1 MWGVGLA
8 LLLVAGG
15 VALLLLGLDAREAA
29 DARQEAALFAW
40 VPQNESGPASDA
52 FLNCSTFA
60 FAMDAPEFAS
70 FHLWNV
76 TNAEELLAG
85 GSGSVVQPELQQ
97 LGPYTY
103 EKRSRKRNVR
113 FSALDDASYGVVSY
127 DVVTTFHYSSERSN
141 GSESDGVMALN
152 ATYAR
157 RLAKLH
163 AQSGRSERFLG
174 AEFAHRHLSD
184 YTRHL
189 QSSFLATAKTR
200 ALRALLPEMATGVK
214 LEGLAAVVERQR
226 KRVVD
231 AGLPAALVRMRAVA
245 RTEQIP
251 VFLRDVYRDVADV
264 TLPKLLAA
272 EVARARRQAVPRVL
286 GNMFSR
292 LLVEAVPTLLD
303 RQLEAQ
309 QLRFVPRALQSVDLK
324 MQRLA
329 FPYVLLE
336 VFERTSLETVPL
348 LLRAIKNEIV
358 ARNIADN
365 QLVADDAQLALVEL
379 WRLWGSN
386 PTDLDA
392 WVDDSP
398 TGQPRTGFEL
408 LPATLELQLSREVAT
423 LLLGSRPSNLRF
435 SLVDYDAV
443 QTAADGLA
451 GPQTTPEGFAIWKQV
466 VALNETAVAY
476 VLQGVNED
484 VALESDY
491 LTRDQLLAVRDYLI
505 GWAQSAIIQRD
516 RQRFWRKAFTRRTVN
531 SDVDDPDVDLDSE
544 QLGIQTGFSLQPLS
558 AAASPTVAV
567 AVAVAERLWNASD
580 PSAFVNP
587 AGFSKWLDVLDGV
600 SSSSELQA
608 DVSGLTDT
616 DVAAISAWITDLL
629 NDGFVRR
636 RALRHWADGTC
647 LSVLGVPREG
657 GCLRYDL
664 EPNVDG
670 QQLGFEMNP
679 EAVAEVGSGLSQT
692 AREALWNVSDAATS
706 FLVPAHPS
714 DTTSGYGWWL
724 QAIRTGDFTRLV
736 GDSQQLTALG
746 VSEVSAQAS
755 AAWLSDWADN
765 ELNGLAVKN
774 WWTSNTCWPRE
785 ELNRSAVS
793 TTVTSGQA
801 ACPESPDEQELSST
815 PLTAAET
822 SPYFTYEKTFQVTE
836 VTCEM
841 DVLAAAG
848 AQYSV
853 TRVTYTLAA
862 RVFSCDVL
870 STGLADDLDDGTTG
884 FELLPLAQ
892 DPTERI
898 GLAAA
903 VVLWDPESVVSF
915 RNTQGYERWVR
926 LASSIR
932 EDGAA
937 AAATDIQAMA
947 TQVNSEMALVCQ
959 QGVAG
964 GGLHSAVFNV
974 SLVAT
979 SCVPV
984 TSAHVSSV
992 ALWVEQQGGDLWVRN
1007 TLLDQWRR
1015 GAAGDLDIEP
1025 YRDGSQSGL
1034 ELATGCDVA
1043 LSAST
1048 SSECSAITTENGTQ
1062 YEVPREALALWE
1074 SSTSTTSFLSAPGYA
1089 LWDALASAT
1098 ESGDA
1103 TAVAASR
1110 QAITTLADAS
1120 STWEVWMER
1129 VFQWLQQWKSNEH
1142 LERDVLGHWLY
1153 ASCPT
1158 TPVTLAEQPAASPQS
1173 SVESSCSPSYT
1184 VSLSESLADLQQL
1197 ASRPVTFFD
1206 ADVAQHAAL
1215 VQPNKTVNV
1224 TETWVECASLTS
1236 ANFTK
1241 TVTTRRSQQRFQACN
1256 LLRVL
1261 ATPELAPPLVAPSDA
1276 TFELNGS
1283 VGAAISLAI
1292 AQEIW
1297 SPQSVFSLINA
1308 TSFFA
1313 NWYPAIDGSLS
1324 LQQLQDELN
1333 ALEDGASPSE
1343 LAEVQRYLM
1352 AWESSDA
1359 AASSVISAW
1368 ISTGPASVDVD
1379 VHEDGDQRGFELYWS
1394 AAYKGTAA
1402 FVALPSLQQAKT
1414 LWRSDS
1420 KYSLVRSDGQTDEAG
1435 LPTGFRAWQE
1445 MYEGVDWESEQLT
1458 PQYPLKQQLSCSNT
1472 MTHFLS
1478 AQQRGE
1484 LLTAMKSATTLSEPQ
1499 VRGVARWLLGWA
1511 TKDTMLDFVQLQWAT
1526 GETLRGASTANVD
1539 LSAQLERLF
1548 GFPVASD
1555 GEQRDVFTMA
1565 SPLFLADVDRS
1576 ALRKLWDVGTTGS
1589 LLDPASRVVWC
1600 LVQVPGDTA
1609 TMAPC
1614 AQLLD
1619 DYGGLDSAAVVEFVA
1634 LVQPTTP
1641 DQPIAQPT
1649 TADLSALAITF
1660 LQQALGLRPEQL
1672 QAVARWYRNVPETSL
1687 FFQVSQLDDWSAAD
1701 AEPSRDPL
1709 LFGFNLAFVLPWD
1722 APVAR
1727 NVSID
1732 DLVANT
1738 AVLSGSQA
1746 KTTLGECNHSLSLL
1760 QTLWNGSNPV
1770 SFLQSEGAAKWLQY
1784 ARGEVDEAELIG
1796 SGASADNP
1804 TAKVIEEQQI
1814 AASTVSCLLPMVAH
1828 WVGSWAS
1835 HPCVRLFV
1843 EEFWVAAITQDAST
1857 STASLLPTASDRT
1870 RAFSLPVLASEG
1882 GTVAGEL
1889 LSSADWA
1896 TAASRVLLDET
1907 EPTAFVNPSEGF
1919 ALWQALLTGCSSSN
1933 RTTGSC
1939 QPSDE
1944 SSELEAQATKALQ
1957 VLSQSLRD
1965 RLVNVSPA
1973 LSGGSDNALLNIT
1986 SSMIQQ
1992 HIRPWLLGLMDDAVL
2007 EQYVL
2012 ERVRLANGD
2021 AVNGEGPANFRDLAA
2036 VQFAN
2041 GSVTRANYTVR
2052 DSGTGVVVLEDDGVT
2067 SERFPREEFVFD
2079 PLEDAVVQRNSS
2091 FSPGFGELSAFCA
2104 ENSHDRRFAYDAETS
2119 CGFGTEYT
2127 LSIDEVATLWSAF
2140 GVEDATAW
2148 MWPVPNGSV
2157 WATASGVPPPTALSN
2172 TTRAALLLDA
2182 FLAQP
2187 FSSMDSCNVLMAT
2200 VTEAYDSDWSSE
2212 QKQQICQDRTGAAGI
2227 QAAAAVYLRLPML
2240 TAFETKP
2247 IAFVRDLQA
2256 YLRYAATKFGYEP
2269 MVLGLAPTPPL
2280 QDALPSASLVYP
2292 TGGYFAMQ
2300 TAAQVL
2306 FGSRLSEADGTPEE
2320 TPLWANATA
2329 TERGA
2334 SAFELLLPLE
2344 KDSALYR
2351 SPKKVVGQLR
2361 AVDNR
2366 TLLDAWGEAVELSSV
2381 RVTDGSQ
2388 FTTAMLIG
2396 QGENTASIREFPPQ
2410 KLYMYWAYARRVVQI
2425 TFEKNITRFGLSLM
2439 RYQTNWTLPSSL
2451 PTGLMDSAS
2460 PPTAGS
2466 LNVSFLN
2473 DDLPLVL
2480 QGSSSLESPESVID
2494 VSPLTGTALHR
2505 RFVWQL
2511 AAHVGD
2517 NASARVLDVWH
2528 PDLASS
2534 WLPVVW
2540 VQEEDGISATAS
2552 AQLTDLGPFSPKA
2565 LAMWGIVGGSCL
2577 LAVGCLL
2584 SYVSIRRMRLVRLQ
2598 RFRSIVPEG
2607 AAAIVPNG
2615 QDV

>member
-15 VALLLLGLDAREAA
+15 VALLLLGLGAREAA
-29 DARQEAALFAW
+29 DERQGAALFAW

-85 GSGSVVQPELQQ
+85 GSGSEVQPELQQ

-113 FSALDDASYGVVSY
+113 FSALDDGLYGVVSY

-141 GSESDGVMALN
+141 GSEGDRVMALN
-152 ATYAR
+152 ATYVR

-163 AQSGRSERFLG
+163 AQSGRSERFLA
-174 AEFAHRHLSD
+174 AEFAHRHLVD

-200 ALRALLPEMATGVK
+200 ALRALLPEMAAGVK
-214 LEGLAAVVERQR
+214 REGLAAVVKRQR
-226 KRVVD
+226 KRVAD

-251 VFLRDVYRDVADV
+251 VFLRDVYRDTADA
-264 TLPKLLAA
+264 TLPKLLMA

-286 GNMFSR
+286 SNMFSR

-336 VFERTSLETVPL
+336 VFERASLETVPL

-358 ARNIADN
+358 ARNMADH
-365 QLVADDAQLALVEL
+365 QLTADDAQLALVEL
-379 WRLWGSN
+379 WRLWGGDA
-386 PTDLDA
+386 TDLDA

-408 LPATLELQLSREVAT
+408 LPAALELQLSREVAT

-435 SLVDYDAV
+435 SLVDYDAA

-451 GPQTTPEGFAIWKQV
+451 GPQATPEGFGIWKQV

-484 VALESDY
+484 VGLESDF

-505 GWAQSAIIQRD
+505 AWAQSAIVQRD
-516 RQRFWRKAFTRRTVN
+516 RQRYWREAFTRRAVS

-558 AAASPTVAV
+558 GAVSPTVT
-567 AVAVAERLWNASD
+567 VAVAERLWNSSD
-580 PSAFVNP
+580 PSAFVHP

-600 SSSSELQA
+600 SSSSELRA
-608 DVSGLTDT
+608 DVSGLTET
-616 DVAAISAWITDLL
+616 DVVAIFTWITDLL
-629 NDGFVRR
+629 RDGFVRR

-647 LSVLGVPREG
+647 LSVLGRPLEG

-664 EPNVDG
+664 EPNIDG

-679 EAVAEVGSGLSQT
+679 EAVAEVGSGLSRT

-706 FLVPAHPS
+706 FLVPVHPS
-714 DTTSGYGWWL
+714 NTTGGYGRWL
-724 QAIRTGDFTRLV
+724 QAIRTGDFTRLL

-746 VSEVSAQAS
+746 VSDVSAQAI

-774 WWTSNTCWPRE
+774 WWASSTCWPRE
-785 ELNRSAVS
+785 ESNRSAVS
-793 TTVTSGQA
+793 TTVTSSQA
-801 ACPESPDEQELSST
+801 ACPVSPSEQELSST

-822 SPYFTYEKTFQVTE
+822 SPFFTDEKTFQVME
-836 VTCEM
+836 ATCAV
-841 DVLAAAG
+841 DASAAAG

-853 TRVTYTLAA
+853 TLATYTLTA

-870 STGLADDLDDGTTG
+870 STGLADDLDDGTIG

-892 DPTERI
+892 DPAERF
-898 GLAAA
+898 GLAAV

-915 RNTQGYERWVR
+915 RNTRGYERWVR

-937 AAATDIQAMA
+937 AAATDIQAIA
-947 TQVNSEMALVCQ
+947 AQVNSEMALICQ

-964 GGLHSAVFNV
+964 GGRHSAVFNI

-992 ALWVEQQGGDLWVRN
+992 ALWVEQQSGALWVRD

-1034 ELATGCDVA
+1034 ELSTGCDVA

-1048 SSECSAITTENGTQ
+1048 SSECSALTTENGTQ

-1074 SSTSTTSFLSAPGYA
+1074 PSTSTASFLSAPGYA

-1110 QAITTLADAS
+1110 QAIATLVGAS

-1129 VFQWLQQWKSNEH
+1129 VLQWLQRWKSNEH

-1158 TPVTLAEQPAASPQS
+1158 TPLTLAVQPASSPQS

-1184 VSLSESLADLQQL
+1184 ANLSESLADLQQL
-1197 ASRPVTFFD
+1197 ASRPVAFFD
-1206 ADVAQHAAL
+1206 ADVVQHAAL
-1215 VQPNKTVNV
+1215 VQPHKTVNV
-1224 TETWVECASLTS
+1224 TETWVECASLASTS
-1236 ANFTK
+1236 FTK
-1241 TVTTRRSQQRFQACN
+1241 TVATQRSQQQFQACN

-1283 VGAAISLAI
+1283 VAAAISLAV

-1297 SPQSVFSLINA
+1297 SPQSAFSLTNA
-1308 TSFFA
+1308 TSFFV
-1313 NWYPAIDGSLS
+1313 NWYPAIDRSLS
-1324 LQQLQDELN
+1324 LQQLQNELN

-1352 AWESSDA
+1352 MWESSDA
-1359 AASSVISAW
+1359 TANSVVFAW
-1368 ISTGPASVDVD
+1368 ISTGPATVDVD
-1379 VHEDGDQRGFELYWS
+1379 VHEDGDQRGFELYWN
-1394 AAYKGTAA
+1394 AAYKGPAA

-1420 KYSLVRSDGQTDEAG
+1420 KYSLVRSDDQTDEAG

-1458 PQYPLKQQLSCSNT
+1458 PQYPLKKQLSRSNT
-1472 MTHFLS
+1472 MTHSLS
-1478 AQQRGE
+1478 AQQREE
-1484 LLTAMKSATTLSEPQ
+1484 LLAAMKSATTLSEPQ
-1499 VRGVARWLLGWA
+1499 VRGVARWLLSWA

-1548 GFPVASD
+1548 GFPVASER
-1555 GEQRDVFTMA
+1555 EQRDVFTMA
-1565 SPLFLADVDRS
+1565 SPLFLAGVDRS

-1600 LVQVPGDTA
+1600 LVRVPGNTE

-1619 DYGGLDSAAVVEFVA
+1619 GYGGIDSAAVAEFVA
-1634 LVQPTTP
+1634 LVQPTVP
-1641 DQPIAQPT
+1641 DQPIEQPT
-1649 TADLSALAITF
+1649 TTDLSTLAVAF

-1672 QAVARWYRNVPETSL
+1672 RAVARWYRNTPETSL
-1687 FFQVSQLDDWSAAD
+1687 FFQLSQLDTWSAAD
-1701 AEPSRDPL
+1701 TEPSRDPL

-1738 AVLSGSQA
+1738 AVLTGSQA
-1746 KTTLGECNHSLSLL
+1746 KTTLGECSRSLSLL
-1760 QTLWNGSNPV
+1760 HTLWNESNPV

-1796 SGASADNP
+1796 GGASTDNP
-1804 TAKVIEEQQI
+1804 TAKVIEELQI

-1835 HPCVRLFV
+1835 HPRVRLFV
-1843 EEFWVAAITQDAST
+1843 EESWVAAITQNAST

-1882 GTVAGEL
+1882 EGVVAGEL

-1896 TAASRVLLDET
+1896 TAASRVLLDGT
-1907 EPTAFVNPSEGF
+1907 EPTAFVNSSEGF

-1933 RTTGSC
+1933 RTSGSC
-1939 QPSDE
+1939 QSPNE
-1944 SSELEAQATKALQ
+1944 SSELEMQTTKALQ

-1965 RLVNVSPA
+1965 RLVDVSPA
-1973 LSGGSDNALLNIT
+1973 LSGGSDDALLNVT
-1986 SSMIQQ
+1986 LSMIQQ
-1992 HIRPWLLGLMDDAVL
+1992 HIRPWLLGLMDHTVL

-2012 ERVRLANGD
+2012 EHVRPANGD
-2021 AVNGEGPANFRDLAA
+2021 AVNGEGPASFRDLAA

-2052 DSGTGVVVLEDDGVT
+2052 ESSTGVVILEDEGVT

-2079 PLEDAVVQRNSS
+2079 PLEGAVVLRNNS
-2091 FSPGFGELSAFCA
+2091 FSPGFSELSAFC
-2104 ENSHDRRFAYDAETS
+2104 EDSSRDRRFAYDAETS
-2119 CGFGTEYT
+2119 CGLGTAYT
-2127 LSIDEVATLWSAF
+2127 LSISGVAALLRAF
-2140 GVEDATAW
+2140 GAEDTTAW
-2148 MWPVPNGSV
+2148 TWPVPNGSV
-2157 WATASGVPPPTALSN
+2157 WATASGVPPPTALPN

-2187 FSSMDSCNVLMAT
+2187 FSSMSSCNALMAT

-2212 QKQQICQDRTGAAGI
+2212 QKQQICQNRTGEAGI

-2240 TAFETKP
+2240 AAFEAKP
-2247 IAFVRDLQA
+2247 VAFVRDLQA

-2269 MVLGLAPTPPL
+2269 TVLGLAPVPPL
-2280 QDALPSASLVYP
+2280 QDALPSAPLVYP

-2300 TAAQVL
+2300 TVAQVL
-2306 FGSRLSEADGTPEE
+2306 FGSRPSEADGTPEE
-2320 TPLWANATA
+2320 APLWANATA

-2334 SAFELLLPLE
+2334 STFALLLPLE
-2344 KDSALYR
+2344 EDAALYR

-2366 TLLDAWGEAVELSSV
+2366 TLLDAWGETVELSSV

-2396 QGENTASIREFPPQ
+2396 QGENTASTREFPPQ
-2410 KLYMYWAYARRVVQI
+2410 NLYMYWAYARRVVQI
-2425 TFEKNITRFGLSLM
+2425 SFEKNVTRFGLPLM
-2439 RYQTNWTLPSSL
+2439 RYQVNWTLPSRL
-2451 PTGLMDSAS
+2451 PTGLVDSALS
-2460 PPTAGS
+2460 PTADS

-2480 QGSSSLESPESVID
+2480 QGSSSLESPQSVID
-2494 VSPLTGTALHR
+2494 VSPLTGAALHR

-2517 NASARVLDVWH
+2517 SDSARVLDVWH
-2528 PDLASS
+2528 SDLASS

-2540 VQEEDGISATAS
+2540 IQEEGGISAAAS

-2607 AAAIVPNG
+2607 AAAIVPDG